1 MVAHQFPPG
10 PECKTFLPKG
20 DFGGPEV
27 HQILMNCP
35 TTLTECVI
43 IYDAS
48 GAGLYGICLTRIYG
62 KKVAAPA
69 SGTKKQWKREKN
81 PMKKRFSGQHHF
93 THLYE
98 AYNDWKEL
106 ERLQES
112 SGSFME
118 VMKAFISAEKLS
130 DDEDVRETPI
140 IKDDQCHLS
149 HGTVTGKEQKRTK
162 VTGKE
167 HE

>member
-1 MVAHQFPPG
+1 MVARQFPQG
-10 PECKTFLPKG
+10 PELNTFLPKG
-20 DFGGPEV
+20 DFRGPEV
-27 HQILMNCP
+27 HQIPMDRP
-35 TTLTECVI
+35 TTLTEHVI
-43 IYDAS
+43 VYDAS
-48 GAGLYGICLTRIYG
+48 GARLYGIRLTRIYG
-62 KKVAAPA
+62 KKTAAPA
-69 SGTKKQWKREKN
+69 SRMKKQWKKETIK
-81 PMKKRFSGQHHF
+81 MKKIFSGQHRF

-98 AYNDWKEL
+98 VYNDWKEL

-112 SGSFME
+112 LESFTE
-118 VMKAFISAEKLS
+118 VMNAFISAEKLS